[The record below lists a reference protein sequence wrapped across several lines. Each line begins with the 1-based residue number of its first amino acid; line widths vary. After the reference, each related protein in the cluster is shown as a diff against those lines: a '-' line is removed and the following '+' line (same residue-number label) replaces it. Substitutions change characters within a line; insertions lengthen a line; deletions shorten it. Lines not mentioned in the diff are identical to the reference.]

1 MDILGTK
8 KEALSVFD
16 HMGHI
21 VVRAVSPVSDI
32 DVFCAWGDRMPVN
45 NGAEGAEFIF
55 VMDGLEEGVGID
67 AFFQVIKGIEAETC
81 NSLLR
86 DGLHKPDTGAWKG
99 RAC

>member
-1 MDILGTK
+1 
-8 KEALSVFD
+8 
-16 HMGHI
+16 
-21 VVRAVSPVSDI
+21 
-32 DVFCAWGDRMPVN
+32 MPVN

-67 AFFQVIKGIEAETC
+67 PLFQVIKGIEAETC